1 MAAYDF
7 SDYEWLTSVAAAPL
21 LRDLQEKLGNGGQV
35 DVRLA
40 ASLRKSQS
48 ASRTHLL
55 LEQVELRNRARAK
68 FSQPERMFFTRKG
81 LEQSTDEAIAG
92 VKARRFAA
100 LKVEQ
105 PIIADLCC
113 GIGGDLLA
121 LAGLGTA
128 HGYDSD
134 AVSALFATRNLD
146 VLVRATSRALATKA
160 ATEAVT
166 GASAWHIDPDRR
178 PTGERTIELADYE
191 PGPEFLQQLLTTNPN
206 GGVKI
211 SPAADVN
218 EPTWTECERE
228 WLGSRGECR
237 QQVLW
242 FGGLATN
249 AGQHVATV
257 VDSAGKATS
266 FAGDESTPITLADN
280 IAAYVYEPDATVL
293 AAHLAGAFAQ
303 QHELLGITSGG
314 GYLTGDRK
322 LLSSLLATFRVRD
335 VLPFDV
341 KKLKAYCRERNLGQ
355 LEIKK
360 RNVELEPFRLRREIM
375 AKGDEAAVIFVT
387 PFAGSVKAIIADRI
401 VS

>member
-1 MAAYDF
+1 MTAYDL
-7 SDYEWLTSVAAAPL
+7 SDYEWLASEAAAPL
-21 LRDLQEKLGNGGQV
+21 LRELQEKLGNGGQV

-55 LEQVELRNRARAK
+55 LEQVELRSRARAK

-92 VKARRFAA
+92 VKAKRFATTA
-100 LKVEQ
+100 DSMKV
-105 PIIADLCC
+105 ADLCC

-121 LAGLGTA
+121 LAGLGVA

-134 AVSALFATRNLD
+134 AVSALFAARNLE
-146 VLVRATSRALATKA
+146 VLGRETSRALATKA
-160 ATEAVT
+160 AADSVQEAT
-166 GASAWHIDPDRR
+166 AWHIDPDRR

-191 PGPEFLQQLLTTNPN
+191 PGPEFLKQLLEANVN

-211 SPAADVN
+211 APGADVH
-218 EPTWTECERE
+218 EREWTECERE

-242 FGGLATN
+242 FGKLSMN

-257 VDSAGKATS
+257 VDAAGKATS
-266 FAGDESTPITLADN
+266 FAGDESTPITPADN

-293 AAHLAGAFAQ
+293 AAHLAGAFAE
-303 QHELLGITSGG
+303 QHELTGITSGG
-314 GYLTGDRK
+314 GYLTGDK
-322 LLSSLLATFRVRD
+322 EMFTPLLATFRVRD

-341 KKLKAYCRERNLGQ
+341 KKLKAYCRERDLGQ

-375 AKGDEAAVIFVT
+375 AKGDEAAVIFIT
-387 PFAGSVKAIIADRI
+387 PFAGGVKAIVADRI
-401 VS
+401 VR